1 MLNIIENE
9 DILNLQTAS
18 RYGFS
23 AVGLDTLAEG
33 ASEYTLATIVCDVSG
48 SVTTW
53 VKELEK
59 CLKAI
64 VKSCQDSP
72 RAENLLLRLVSFSD
86 DVQEVHGFRLLDDI
100 DPTEYDN
107 CLIVRGSTAL
117 FDATHTAIEATADY
131 GKLLVDQGDM
141 TANAVI
147 YVLTD
152 GGDNASHNTATT
164 IKKLIQQVR
173 MDEKLESIA
182 VILIG
187 VGHDSQHLKD
197 YLDKFKNTAEID
209 QFVDLT
215 ELFNNSSP
223 EKALAKLAGYVSKSI
238 SSTSQ
243 AFASGSTTPSSSLL
257 TF

>member
-1 MLNIIENE
+1 MT
-9 DILNLQTAS
+9 DITDEGMENLQTAS

-23 AVGLDTLAEG
+23 GVGLDALG
-33 ASEYTLATIVCDVSG
+33 ATEYTLATIVTDISG
-48 SVTTW
+48 SVTGW
-53 VKELEK
+53 VKQLED

-64 VKSCQDSP
+64 ASSCQDSP
-72 RAENLLLRLVSFSD
+72 RAENLLLRLVSFHD
-86 DVQEVHGFRLLDDI
+86 RVEEVHGFRQLEDI
-100 DPTEYDN
+100 DVSEYDN
-107 CLIVRGSTAL
+107 SLQTRGMTAL
-117 FDATHTAIEATADY
+117 YDAIHTSIEATADY

-141 TANAVI
+141 SANAVV

-152 GGDNASHNTATT
+152 GGDNASKHTVNT
-164 IKKLIQQVR
+164 IKKLIQDVR
-173 MDEKLESIA
+173 MDEKLESIS

-187 VGHDSQHLKD
+187 VGYGDASLKQYLDDLKD
-197 YLDKFKNTAEID
+197 KAELD

-215 ELFNNSSP
+215 ELFQKSSP

-243 AFASGSTTPSSSLL
+243 SLASGSTSPSSSLL